1 MGQVQSDLYGNLGVS
16 RDDGAASIR
25 TAHDELLR
33 QFFAATSHASR
44 FVQELDDAVETLLDA
59 RQRARY
65 DELLLAEALVRH
77 QERDE
82 RRTRETRLDLLS
94 DFEGYR
100 PSPEELRDT
109 FRSNFSA
116 DAAPK
121 SGRIDT
127 LVLRFDAWQGA
138 NVELTLAVPTFHP
151 CAACHGSGYV
161 DAYACDGCDGTGL
174 AEERDEIR
182 VTLAGRTGIEQIVTL
197 GHLGIRSPVL
207 HVHLGR
213 PR

>member
-1 MGQVQSDLYGNLGVS
+1 MGQVQSDLYRSLGVS
-16 RDDGAASIR
+16 RDDSAASIH
-25 TAHDELLR
+25 TAHNELRR

-44 FVQELDDAVETLLDA
+44 FVQELEDAVETLFDA
-59 RQRARY
+59 RRRARY
-65 DELLLAEALVRH
+65 DELLLAEALVLR
-77 QERDE
+77 QERGE
-82 RRTRETRLDLLS
+82 RRTREMRLDLLS

-100 PSPEELRDT
+100 PSPEELRDA

-127 LVLRFDAWQGA
+127 LVLHCDAWQGA

-151 CAACHGSGYV
+151 CAQCHGSGCV
-161 DAYACDGCDGTGL
+161 DAYTCDWCDGTGL

-182 VTLAGRTGIEQIVTL
+182 VTLAGRTGMEQIVTL
-197 GHLGIRSPVL
+197 GHLGIRSPIL
-207 HVHLGR
+207 RVHLGR

>member
-1 MGQVQSDLYGNLGVS
+1 MGQVQSDLYGSLGVS
-16 RDDGAASIR
+16 RDDRAGSVHS
-25 TAHDELLR
+25 AHDELLR

-44 FVQELDDAVETLLDA
+44 FVQELEDAVETLLDA
-59 RQRARY
+59 RRRARY
-65 DELLLAEALVRH
+65 DELLLAEALAPL

-82 RRTRETRLDLLS
+82 LRTRETRLDLLS

-100 PSPEELRDT
+100 PSPEEVRDT

-127 LVLRFDAWQGA
+127 LVLRCDAWQGA

-151 CAACHGSGYV
+151 CVACHGSGCV
-161 DAYACDGCDGTGL
+161 DAYTCACCDGTGL

-197 GHLGIRSPVL
+197 EYLGIRSPILRVQ
-207 HVHLGR
+207 LGR

>member
-1 MGQVQSDLYGNLGVS
+1 MGHVQSDLYGSLGVS
-16 RDDGAASIR
+16 RDDRAASIHS
-25 TAHDELLR
+25 AHDELLR

-44 FVQELDDAVETLLDA
+44 FVQELEDAVETLLDA
-59 RQRARY
+59 RRRARY
-65 DELLLAEALVRH
+65 DELLLAEALAPL

-82 RRTRETRLDLLS
+82 LRTRETRLDLLS

-100 PSPEELRDT
+100 PSPEEVRDT

-127 LVLRFDAWQGA
+127 LVLRCDAWQGA

-151 CAACHGSGYV
+151 CVPCHGSGCV
-161 DAYACDGCDGTGL
+161 DAYTCACCDGTGL
-174 AEERDEIR
+174 AEERDEIG
-182 VTLAGRTGIEQIVTL
+182 VTLAGRTGMEQIVTL
-197 GHLGIRSPVL
+197 GYLGIRSPILRVQ
-207 HVHLGR
+207 LGR